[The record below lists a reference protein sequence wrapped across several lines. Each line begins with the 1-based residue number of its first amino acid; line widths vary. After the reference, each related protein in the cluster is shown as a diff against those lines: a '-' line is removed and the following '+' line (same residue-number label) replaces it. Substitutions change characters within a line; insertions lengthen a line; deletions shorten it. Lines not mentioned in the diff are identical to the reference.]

1 HGSTQGALS
10 LMGDEYWRNAFR
22 PLLPDV
28 HHFYFNDAQVIDA
41 IDENTS
47 CVIME
52 MVQAEAGIIAP
63 DQKWIEAIRKKCT
76 EVCALMIVDEIQSG
90 FGRTG

>member
-1 HGSTQGALS
+1 NSGAEATEGAMKLAKRVTNRSKIIAFHHSYHGSTQGALS

-52 MVQAEAGIIAP
+52 MVQAEAG
-63 DQKWIEAIRKKCT
+63 
-76 EVCALMIVDEIQSG
+76 
-90 FGRTG
+90 